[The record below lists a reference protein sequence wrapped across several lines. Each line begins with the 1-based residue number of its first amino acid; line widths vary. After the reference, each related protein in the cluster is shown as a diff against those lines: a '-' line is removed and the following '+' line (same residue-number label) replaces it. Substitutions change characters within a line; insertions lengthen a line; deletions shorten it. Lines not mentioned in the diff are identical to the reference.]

1 MTLARSFL
9 LGILLTASTP
19 YSLGVPMP
27 QSTPANPAGTPSDSQ
42 NQTQTTPS
50 QKPGD
55 EQNKAKKTTPP
66 AKAGA
71 HKTASKKK
79 PKTASAGCNASGPAT
94 PSASGTN
101 TTSTPNT
108 PAGDAAQTQAPA
120 TSNESDPCPP
130 KVVVRQG
137 GTSEPAIQLTGGA
150 AGAQKS
156 EAQATAGPMID
167 ATEENLKKLS
177 ARQLSATEQETITQ
191 IRQFITQ
198 SKTAVAAG
206 DMERARTLA
215 WKAQTLSDDL
225 VKPQQ

>member
-19 YSLGVPMP
+19 YVAGVPMP
-27 QSTPANPAGTPSDSQ
+27 QFTPANPAGNPPDSQ
-42 NQTQTTPS
+42 NQAGSTQPQKSSDEEKATSKPASSAKAAAHNPS
-50 QKPGD
+50 KK
-55 EQNKAKKTTPP
+55 EKKKT
-66 AKAGA
+66 KAA
-71 HKTASKKK
+71 A
-79 PKTASAGCNASGPAT
+79 AGCNAS
-94 PSASGTN
+94 
-101 TTSTPNT
+101 T
-108 PAGDAAQTQAPA
+108 PAADSAPKANASDTATGEATQAETA
-120 TSNESDPCPP
+120 TTTPKQSEPCPP

-137 GTSEPAIQLTGGA
+137 GTSETTVQLTGGA

-177 ARQLSATEQETITQ
+177 VRQLSSTEQDTVTQ
-191 IRQFITQ
+191 IRQYITQ

>member
-1 MTLARSFL
+1 ML
-9 LGILLTASTP
+9 LRRRR
-19 YSLGVPMP
+19 
-27 QSTPANPAGTPSDSQ
+27 
-42 NQTQTTPS
+42 
-50 QKPGD
+50 
-55 EQNKAKKTTPP
+55 
-66 AKAGA
+66 
-71 HKTASKKK
+71 
-79 PKTASAGCNASGPAT
+79 CNFK
-94 PSASGTN
+94 
-101 TTSTPNT
+101 
-108 PAGDAAQTQAPA
+108 Q
-120 TSNESDPCPP
+120 SDPCPP

-206 DMERARTLA
+206 IWSARVR
-215 WKAQTLSDDL
+215 WHGKHKRCQTIWSSRSSSWDL
-225 VKPQQ
+225 FSLRSSRVHLR

>member
-9 LGILLTASTP
+9 LGILLSASAP
-19 YSLGVPMP
+19 YVSGVPMP
-27 QSTPANPAGTPSDSQ
+27 QSTPVNPAGTPPDSQ
-42 NQTQTTPS
+42 NPAAATPS

-55 EQNKAKKTTPP
+55 EEKPAKKTAP
-66 AKAGA
+66 ADKVSTR
-71 HKTASKKK
+71 KTSAKKK
-79 PKTASAGCNASGPAT
+79 PKTVLAGCNASAPVAGSAPAT
-94 PSASGTN
+94 S
-101 TTSTPNT
+101 TTSTPT
-108 PAGDAAQTQAPA
+108 GETAQTQTAA
-120 TSNESDPCPP
+120 TSSDPEPCPP

-177 ARQLSATEQETITQ
+177 ARQLSSTEQETVTQ
-191 IRQFITQ
+191 IRQYVTQ

-225 VKPQQ
+225 AKPQQ

>member
-9 LGILLTASTP
+9 LGILLSASAP
-19 YSLGVPMP
+19 YVSGVPMP
-27 QSTPANPAGTPSDSQ
+27 QSTPVNPAGTPPDSQ
-42 NQTQTTPS
+42 NPAATTPS

-55 EQNKAKKTTPP
+55 EEKPVKKTAP
-66 AKAGA
+66 ADKVSTR
-71 HKTASKKK
+71 KTSAKKK
-79 PKTASAGCNASGPAT
+79 PKPALAGCSASAPAAGSAPAT
-94 PSASGTN
+94 S
-101 TTSTPNT
+101 TTSTPT
-108 PAGDAAQTQAPA
+108 GESAQTQTAA
-120 TSNESDPCPP
+120 TSTDPEPCPP

-177 ARQLSATEQETITQ
+177 ARQLSSTEQETVTQ
-191 IRQFITQ
+191 IRQYVTQ